1 MTAPLA
7 DRMRPRRLDEVLGQ
21 QRWLGEGAPL
31 RTAVAQGQLG
41 SMVLWGPPGCGKTT
55 IARLLADT
63 GAFRFEQLSAVLSGV
78 KKLRA
83 VVEAARDSPL
93 DPRRTLLFVDE
104 IHRWNKAQQDALLP
118 HIEDGT
124 ILLVGAT
131 TENPSFSLN
140 PALRSRLLLV
150 RLEPVDRS
158 LVRRRLAEALTDDR
172 GYGGSHP
179 DVDDDVLD
187 AIATASAGD
196 VRRALTDLERCLA
209 ATPASGRLTLERAT
223 EALQRA
229 DVRHDRA
236 GEDHYNVTSALIKSM
251 RGSQPDA
258 ALYWLARLIA
268 GGEDPRF
275 IARRLVIF
283 AGEDVGN
290 ADPRAL
296 SVAVAAAD
304 AIDRIGMPEGRI
316 PLAQAATFLAAA
328 PKSNAIYKG
337 IDAALEEVKRSGALP
352 VPLHLRNAPTDEMA
366 DEGYG
371 SGYAYPHDHPFGVV
385 RQAYLPDRLRGVRYY
400 EPRPWGEERTIRE
413 RLDFWDRK
421 LRQRDGD
428 GEA

>member
-1 MTAPLA
+1 MSAPLA
-7 DRMRPRRLDEVLGQ
+7 DRMRPQTLDEVRGQ
-21 QRWLGEGAPL
+21 ARWLEPGAPL
-31 RTAVAQGQLG
+31 RHAVETDQIG

-55 IARLLADT
+55 LARLLAER

-78 KKLRA
+78 KDLRA
-83 VVEAARDSPL
+83 VVEAARNTPL

-150 RLEPVDRS
+150 RLEPVPVDEVLERLQQA
-158 LVRRRLAEALTDDR
+158 LVDPR
-172 GYGGSHP
+172 GYGGEHP
-179 DVDDDVLD
+179 PVDDDVLP
-187 AIATASAGD
+187 AIAAASAGD

-209 ATPASGRLTLERAT
+209 AVVQGQPLSLERAT
-223 EALQRA
+223 QALQRA

-236 GEDHYNVTSALIKSM
+236 GEDHYNVTSALIKSL
-251 RGSQPDA
+251 RGSDPDA

-283 AGEDVGN
+283 AAEDIGN

-296 SVAVAAAD
+296 TVAIAAAD

-316 PLAQAATFLAAA
+316 PLAQATTFLAAA
-328 PKSNAIYKG
+328 PKSNAAYKA
-337 IDAALEEVKRSGALP
+337 IDAALALVKRHGALP
-352 VPLHLRNAPTDEMA
+352 VPLHLRNAPTRDMEA
-366 DEGYG
+366 EGYG
-371 SGYAYPHDHPFGVV
+371 AGYAYPHDHPFGVV
-385 RQAYLPDRLRGVRYY
+385 RQAYLPDALAGTRLY
-400 EPRPWGEERTIRE
+400 EPKPWGEERTIGE
-413 RLDFWDRK
+413 RLSFWARK
-421 LRQRDGD
+421 LDER
-428 GEA
+428 E

>member
-1 MTAPLA
+1 MSAPLA
-7 DRMRPRRLDEVLGQ
+7 DRMRPRGLDEVVGQ
-21 QRWLGEGAPL
+21 TRWLGDDAPL
-31 RTAVAQGQLG
+31 RQAVDSGQIG

-55 IARLLADT
+55 IARLLAET
-63 GAFRFEQLSAVLSGV
+63 GSFRFAQLSAVLSGV
-78 KKLRA
+78 KDLRA
-83 VVEAARDSPL
+83 VVATARDTPL

-150 RLEPVDRS
+150 RLEP
-158 LVRRRLAEALTDDR
+158 LAPDQVHGLLTQALDDER
-172 GYGGSHP
+172 GYGGEHP
-179 DVDDDVLD
+179 SVDDDVIR

-196 VRRALTDLERCLA
+196 ARRALTDLERCLA
-209 ATPASGRLTLERAT
+209 ATPRGQALTLERAT
-223 EALQRA
+223 AALQRS
-229 DVRHDRA
+229 DVRHDRD
-236 GEDHYNVTSALIKSM
+236 GEDHFNVTSALIKSL
-251 RGSQPDA
+251 RGSHPDA

-283 AGEDVGN
+283 AAEDIGN

-296 SVAVAAAD
+296 SVAVSAAE

-328 PKSNAIYKG
+328 PKSNAAYKG
-337 IDAALEEVKRSGALP
+337 IDAALEEVKRTGALP
-352 VPLHLRNAPTDEMA
+352 VPLHLRNAPTDHMA

-371 SGYAYPHDHPFGVV
+371 LGYLYPHDHPFGVV
-385 RQAYLPDRLRGVRYY
+385 RQSYLPERLQGARYY
-400 EPRPWGEERTIRE
+400 EPRPWGEERTIGE
-413 RLDFWDRK
+413 RLAFWARK
-421 LRQRDGD
+421 LDERDG
-428 GEA
+428 